1 MKSRFLLGSILAFV
15 LSAGSA
21 SAQESR
27 NAPRKV
33 EIFFQ
38 PVLFYVRAGG
48 SNTEG
53 SCTDVAVTI
62 TDAAALVGEVCGTH
76 QYVAQTQVDSLLSHR
91 GGMRFSKRPGN
102 RITTFIQALAGG
114 ESGYRHAGR
123 ANNSGFSIEAGGGVD
138 LGLKNWLG
146 LRIAEANYQMTRVDG
161 ATVNGFRFG
170 AGLVFRIGKR

>member
-1 MKSRFLLGSILAFV
+1 MKNTCLLGSILVFV
-15 LSAGSA
+15 LSAGLA
-21 SAQESR
+21 SAQELR
-27 NAPRKV
+27 NAARKV
-33 EIFFQ
+33 EIFYQ

-62 TDAAALVGEVCGTH
+62 TDAVALVGEVCGTH
-76 QYVAQTQVDSLLSHR
+76 QYVAQTEVDSLLSHR
-91 GGMRFSKRPGN
+91 GGVRLSKRPGN
-102 RITTFIQALAGG
+102 RITAFIQGLAGG

-123 ANNSGFSIEAGGGVD
+123 ANNSGFSFEAGGGVD
-138 LGLKNWLG
+138 VGLKKWLG
-146 LRIAEANYQMTRVDG
+146 LRIAEANYQMTRVGG